1 MVSPE
6 TGLLCSFDITLMSIS
21 LESETA
27 SFLGSEAHTNLQRIL
42 RSCPKLDEVGDSHEY
57 ENTFSELVNFLDSL
71 LDAAFSDPDNEHKEN
86 DAFEALS
93 EIRRYICSPSLD
105 QEVVDALSFEVPKAV
120 SKFAGISSKFSDMAI
135 SIIDQFIA
143 KCGPRDMLSI
153 LCDTL
158 GYSSK
163 VTNAAS
169 YIVPPLSGISKV
181 LISIRRRQFQQVKET
196 IPIILN
202 VLKAVSLKSDEELD
216 NVFDRAVEIANSIY
230 EVCDKLVDEDAAR
243 EKFRSLLGL
252 YVLQCL
258 ALVSAGVSY
267 TASSCHSLVL
277 QLSRISSYC
286 GLSYLSLVTTYDVEV
301 VASAVFGENKDDY
314 MDCLSHI
321 KHGCALSVIW
331 GHVSEEVAHAA
342 KEDMT
347 VVKDELRNNQIKRW
361 QAIGTLKHVLSF
373 VSLPWELK
381 KHTVN
386 FLLCITDG
394 DIRGN
399 CDDEQSQWSSY
410 MPNLFSALQAV
421 KMVIMYTPDPEHR
434 KNSFAVL
441 KGVLADIP
449 ISQRLDIL
457 IALITNTDSSSM
469 IAILVDLVRRE
480 MHTEISSSTSVVK
493 DVQHIDISFWT
504 PSVLELVESILRP
517 PQGGPPSLP
526 EQSDA
531 VLSALNL
538 YRFVIMTES
547 TGKTN
552 YTGVLSRSSLNKV
565 YNEWLLPLR
574 TLVTGIMV
582 ENKSDYDELAIDTL
596 CTLNPLELVLYR
608 CIELVEEKLK
618 QVA

>member
-1 MVSPE
+1 
-6 TGLLCSFDITLMSIS
+6 MSS
-21 LESETA
+21 SAESETP
-27 SFLGSEAHTNLQRIL
+27 SFHGSEARNNLQTIL
-42 RSCPKLDEVGDSHEY
+42 QSCPKLAEVGDSNEY
-57 ENTFSELVNFLDSL
+57 QNTVSELVNFLDFL
-71 LDAAFSDPDNEHKEN
+71 LDAALSDPDNEHEEN
-86 DAFEALS
+86 SAFEALT
-93 EIRRYICSPSLD
+93 EIHQYIGSPSLD
-105 QEVVDALSFEVPKAV
+105 QEVVDALSFELPKAV
-120 SKFAGISSKFSDMAI
+120 SKFAGISRKFLDMAI
-135 SIIDQFIA
+135 SIIDQFIV

-169 YIVPPLSGISKV
+169 YIVPPLSGLSKV
-181 LISIRRRQFQQVKET
+181 LISIRRRQFEQVKEAA
-196 IPIILN
+196 PIILN
-202 VLKAVSLKSDEELD
+202 VLKAVCLESEEEELD
-216 NVFDRAVEIANSIY
+216 NVFDKAVGIANSIY
-230 EVCDKLVDEDAAR
+230 EVCDKLDNAAR
-243 EKFRSLLGL
+243 EKLRALLGL

-258 ALVSAGVSY
+258 ALVSARIDY
-267 TASSCHSLVL
+267 KASGCHSLVS

-286 GLSYLSLVTTYDVEV
+286 GLSYLSLVTTYEAEAL
-301 VASAVFGENKDDY
+301 ASTVFGENKDDC
-314 MDCLSHI
+314 MGCLSHVN
-321 KHGCALSVIW
+321 HGAALSVIW
-331 GHVSEEVAHAA
+331 GHVSEEVAQAA
-342 KEDMT
+342 KEDMI

-361 QAIGTLKHVLSF
+361 QAIGALKHVLSF

-381 KHTVN
+381 KHTIS

-399 CDDEQSQWSSY
+399 CDDEHPQWPFY

-421 KMVIMYTPDPEHR
+421 KMVIMYAPDPELR

-441 KGVLADIP
+441 KGVLADIS

-457 IALITNTDSSSM
+457 EALITNTDSSSM

-480 MHTEISSSTSVVK
+480 MHTEIYNSKSLVK
-493 DVQHIDISFWT
+493 DVQQINSNKHSNLSFWT
-504 PSVLELVESILRP
+504 PSILEFVERILRP

-526 EQSDA
+526 DQSDA

-538 YRFVIMTES
+538 YRFVLMTES

-552 YTGVLSRSSLNKV
+552 YTGVLSRSCLLKV

-574 TLVTGIMV
+574 TLVTGIMA
-582 ENKSDYDELAIDTL
+582 ENKSDYDELAVDTV

-618 QVA
+618 QVT